1 MDKKLES
8 AISELQKARKRVKD
22 ISRTNQHRRNDRDV
36 LSMMTINEPSTT
48 SFPCYEVPISGQ
60 VFVRREQELKDIK
73 DFFESNVNS
82 KKLQSY
88 VVHGFGGV
96 GKTALA
102 HAFVD
107 HCREIDAYD
116 AIFWIRAATSAEIT
130 DSFGEIY
137 ERLELSPSPNSMN
150 MDTRVMSVKKWLEK
164 KSQSLISGISLLSL
178 SGMLIHRSKALAAG
192 LR

>member
-1 MDKKLES
+1 MDKKFES
-8 AISELQKARKRVKD
+8 AISEIQNAIKRVKNVL
-22 ISRTNQHRRNDRDV
+22 RTNQHRRNDTDV

-48 SFPCYEVPISGQ
+48 SFPCYEVPKSGQ
-60 VFVRREQELKDIK
+60 VFVGRELELKEIK
-73 DFFESNVNS
+73 EFFESTINS

-88 VVHGFGGV
+88 VVYGLGGV

-107 HCREIDAYD
+107 YCREIDAYD

-137 ERLELSPSPNSMN
+137 ERLELSPSPNSIN
-150 MDTRVMSVKKWLEK
+150 MDTRVMSVKKWLQK
-164 KSQSLISGISLLSL
+164 KSQFLSL
-178 SGMLIHRSKALAAG
+178 ALPCSPCLIY
-192 LR
+192 